1 MTAKTEA
8 PRANPFT
15 RDDTFFGVCQAVGED
30 FGFNP
35 NWLRVAFAVPIMINP
50 VATIGVYAGL
60 GVVVLATRLLVREPR
75 RAKSVE
81 TPAATV
87 VMPVPEE
94 MAMAA

>member
-8 PRANPFT
+8 PRNPFT

-75 RAKSVE
+75 RAKGVE